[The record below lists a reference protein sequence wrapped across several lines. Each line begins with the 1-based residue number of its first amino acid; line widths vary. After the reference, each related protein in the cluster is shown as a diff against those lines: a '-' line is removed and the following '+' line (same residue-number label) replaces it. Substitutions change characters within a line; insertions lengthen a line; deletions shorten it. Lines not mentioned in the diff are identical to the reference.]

1 MKTDKLSQ
9 QTSQTILPTA
19 TAYLRSGGSH
29 RPSECYWIERLA
41 QESFKSL
48 VALEILVF
56 TYSQFLRTPLL
67 HLPILRFLHLDTG
80 GGYSEYLTQWR
91 LPRLQYVHLHFSA
104 NSTAYVGAFLHQ
116 HSTTI
121 KELRLDDADEQR
133 AISYC
138 VDGLP
143 RLNTYVIGSFL
154 SVIAGLSQ
162 LDALLQTARGSQSV
176 FDDSL
181 IIQIVYFNTRW
192 VDLNA
197 VMKSVLQR
205 IQHLKRNI
213 RFQAR
218 VT

>member
-1 MKTDKLSQ
+1 M
-9 QTSQTILPTA
+9 
-19 TAYLRSGGSH
+19 
-29 RPSECYWIERLA
+29 
-41 QESFKSL
+41 
-48 VALEILVF
+48 ALEILVF

-104 NSTAYVGAFLHQ
+104 NSTAYV
-116 HSTTI
+116 
-121 KELRLDDADEQR
+121 DEQR